1 MLTREH
7 RRFLIVD
14 QIFGS
19 IAINF
24 PLNAGIAWA
33 MFRSRAQVPLWG
45 MTSIAADTIV
55 TAFVLTMATALLAT
69 RYARGQVLR
78 GKLPAVPIEEIR
90 SSAWLRRSTFERGLI
105 LAAVAVV
112 LAAGPVMG
120 VFALF
125 GPHELSFAHFVWFKA
140 TFAAVLGALI
150 APLVAWWAICDVAVP
165 KIAR

>member
-33 MFRSRAQVPLWG
+33 MFRSRASVPLWG

-69 RYARGQVLR
+69 RYTRGQVLR
-78 GKLPAVPIEEIR
+78 RRLPAVPIGEIR
-90 SSAWLRRSTFERGLI
+90 SSAWLSRSAFERGLWLG
-105 LAAVAVV
+105 LAAVV
-112 LAAGPVMG
+112 LAAGPVVG
-120 VFALF
+120 VLAIL

-140 TFAAVLGALI
+140 AFAAALGALV

-165 KIAR
+165 KAMH